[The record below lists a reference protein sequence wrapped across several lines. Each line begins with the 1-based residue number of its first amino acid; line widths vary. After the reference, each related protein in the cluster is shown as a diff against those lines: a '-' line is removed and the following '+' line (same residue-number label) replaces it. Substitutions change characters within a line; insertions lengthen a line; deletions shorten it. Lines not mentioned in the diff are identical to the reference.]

1 MDTASTFEMLL
12 MESGYDV
19 QTAHDGATAI
29 QMAVDHRPDVVLL
42 DIGLPGWNGYEVA
55 RRMRKEVTL
64 QGIVLVALTGY
75 GQETDREASH
85 QAGFD
90 YHLVKP
96 TNFDDVSRILA
107 TVSLGTEEKRSADE
121 KALD

>member
-1 MDTASTFEMLL
+1 MGRRQSKWLSITDLTSCCWTSACRAGTATS
-12 MESGYDV
+12 
-19 QTAHDGATAI
+19 
-29 QMAVDHRPDVVLL
+29 
-42 DIGLPGWNGYEVA
+42 
-55 RRMRKEVTL
+55 
-64 QGIVLVALTGY
+64 IVLVALTGY